1 MFRAIEVVNVC
12 EALLGAHVSN
22 RKLGKIRYMSA
33 RRNLQCR
40 NIFLSLS
47 RCHVDELASFE
58 TPDYSEVISQKRNR
72 DTRFEKKE
80 KDVKCSRT
88 CGLIRLLYPPFL
100 MLGTI

>member
-22 RKLGKIRYMSA
+22 RKLGKIRYMPI

-40 NIFLSLS
+40 NILLSLS
-47 RCHVDELASFE
+47 RCHIEELTSCE
-58 TPDYSEVISQKRNR
+58 TPDCSEVTGQKRNQ
-72 DTRFEKKE
+72 DARFKKKE
-80 KDVKCSRT
+80 KGAKCSRT
-88 CGLIRLLYPPFL
+88 CGLTRLLYPPFL